1 MRRLLAL
8 NLARE
13 VLKLE
18 NRQRPRCLA
27 VGKTMLSVGR
37 ELRIHNERV
46 ACQSCLWEGVGAEL
60 STGLAPLTPAQIYLY
75 VYRCPAC
82 GRVELAR
89 KGKMLQLRPRRTP
102 AADAQED
109 T

>member
-1 MRRLLAL
+1 M
-8 NLARE
+8 
-13 VLKLE
+13 LKLE

-75 VYRCPAC
+75 VYRCPEC
-82 GRVELAR
+82 GSFELAR
-89 KGKMLQLRPRRTP
+89 KGKLLQFRPHRITAEEDEE
-102 AADAQED
+102 AAPKPGRAMP
-109 T
+109 